1 MRFTDESL
9 WLSHHALSHHQMK
22 LHPSKQESHNSRKSL
37 FLHSDLTNEEKF
49 PKPQFFYFLLA
60 FIIII
65 IKITIIITVIIKI
78 TIIII
83 IIMIIDSEEHKNY
96 IPQKI
101 LLCLLDTRK
110 HFQLCVRQ
118 INIGLF

>member
-1 MRFTDESL
+1 MEES
-9 WLSHHALSHHQMK
+9 SHK
-22 LHPSKQESHNSRKSL
+22 HNFS
-37 FLHSDLTNEEKF
+37 FLVGRG
-49 PKPQFFYFLLA
+49 

-65 IKITIIITVIIKI
+65 NKIIIIITVIIKI

-118 INIGLF
+118 INIGLS